1 MDEMRCILYAH
12 GGMDISLYFPV
23 VLNVEILKA
32 AIILVVWIRRG
43 PFSLHAYAP
52 PLRYLSVFRYS
63 IQRFARKIRGRVL
76 GERESIRGL
85 NMLMQHTRHIA
96 VNYRLAPQYPFP
108 CALQDL
114 LAACEQTLS
123 VLLKE
128 SV

>member
-23 VLNVEILKA
+23 FLNVEILKV

-43 PFSLHAYAP
+43 LFALNTHVPS
-52 PLRYLSVFRYS
+52 LRYLSVFRYS

-76 GERESIRGL
+76 GKRESIRGL
-85 NMLMQHTRHIA
+85 NLLMHDTRHIA

-123 VLLKE
+123 VLSKH